1 MAHIASCMSDADVDR
16 LSIGSYIARSVSPL
30 PVVDEVEQQAS
41 KPWVWRM
48 MSQSETRK
56 YQLFPREKQAAGPQ
70 GKGLD
75 PEQAFAL
82 AMAQNGNQTDKP
94 CAGGLR
100 LRIKEHNLIRRRKVS
115 VPELGPMT
123 TVHESAMDS
132 PTIPGRPACHE
143 RSISAPGNGWKMHH
157 LAYRNETHLSPVG
170 DSGSDTSTT
179 TIPQPQSPKNLPPLV
194 IPVQTSS
201 LPRLTRQLSLSRLR
215 SGSTGSAESNIRPAR
230 TEESPRTRSPYTPH
244 SASLTTSTPM
254 SSAASSIFT
263 ASTLPTPVSGTAES
277 RASPK
282 PWKGEGNL
290 SGLET
295 PRDQGHDFVQNMTTP
310 KSAVEP
316 RSASS
321 LASHR
326 RNVSES
332 GSTAGSIMDRGRPR
346 KRNDGLKRSGSK
358 TSKSAERRAFETLPK
373 GWKVTDAAQMLE
385 QTERAALHKQ
395 AMQQAARFE
404 VMRKEDVDSLSR
416 ELRNLDERTEYLRRT
431 YHSLRAGRRNLH
443 SRICQYL
450 RSPRMAK
457 FSHES
462 MLKQEE
468 ALAELDSSIDDWVN
482 KLEQAENRRTRIR
495 QKLLEHVAAAVTLPV
510 SGAVGVSES
519 LQFALG
525 VAAAPPSAPAN
536 LSTPPRSPVKSS
548 FTPRIESSSP
558 SPQRVV
564 AQVPSTIIE
573 QPVVETA
580 ATVGLGINQSEE
592 KQCSAKGKETIE
604 HPLSGMR
611 RADVESIRIYA
622 GDEVAALLADVE
634 SQMDRM
640 SRAADN
646 AAALREKD
654 TCVPDLPELNANMSD
669 EQRKELHRAHSH
681 EKLQGG
687 TPTASSPSKSSLDT
701 TASSTDRTKSTSPN
715 STSRTATPTATE
727 PKEPAAGEFL
737 LTNAVFKP

>member
-70 GKGLD
+70 GKRLD

-82 AMAQNGNQTDKP
+82 AMAQNGDKGDKP
-94 CAGGLR
+94 CTGGLR

-123 TVHESAMDS
+123 TVHEAAMDS

-157 LAYRNETHLSPVG
+157 LAYRNETHLSPLG
-170 DSGSDTSTT
+170 DSGSDISTT

-194 IPVQTSS
+194 IPVQTYS
-201 LPRLTRQLSLSRLR
+201 LPKLTRQLSLSRLR
-215 SGSTGSAESNIRPAR
+215 SGSTGSAESSIRPTR

-244 SASLTTSTPM
+244 SASLTASTPM
-254 SSAASSIFT
+254 SSAPSSTF
-263 ASTLPTPVSGTAES
+263 SNSSLPTPVSGNTEP

-282 PWKGEGNL
+282 PWKGEANQA
-290 SGLET
+290 GLET
-295 PRDQGHDFVQNMTTP
+295 PKDQGNEFGQNMATP
-310 KSAVEP
+310 RSAVET

-321 LASHR
+321 FSSHR

-332 GSTAGSIMDRGRPR
+332 GSVTASIMDRGRPR
-346 KRNDGLKRSGSK
+346 KRNDGLKRSASK

-385 QTERAALHKQ
+385 QAERVALHKQ

-457 FSHES
+457 FSHDS

-519 LQFALG
+519 LQLALG
-525 VAAAPPSAPAN
+525 VGAAPPTAPAN

-548 FTPRIESSSP
+548 FTTPRIESSSP

-573 QPVVETA
+573 QPVVENA
-580 ATVGLGINQSEE
+580 ATVGLGINQTGE
-592 KQCSAKGKETIE
+592 KQPQAKEKETIQ

-640 SRAADN
+640 SRAADD
-646 AAALREKD
+646 AAALRMKD
-654 TCVPDLPELNANMSD
+654 TCVPDLPELNANMS
-669 EQRKELHRAHSH
+669 EEERKQVHR
-681 EKLQGG
+681 
-687 TPTASSPSKSSLDT
+687 
-701 TASSTDRTKSTSPN
+701 
-715 STSRTATPTATE
+715 
-727 PKEPAAGEFL
+727 
-737 LTNAVFKP
+737 

>member
-16 LSIGSYIARSVSPL
+16 LSIGSYIA
-30 PVVDEVEQQAS
+30 
-41 KPWVWRM
+41 
-48 MSQSETRK
+48 
-56 YQLFPREKQAAGPQ
+56 REKQAAGPQ

-82 AMAQNGNQTDKP
+82 AMAQNGDKADKP

-123 TVHESAMDS
+123 TVHEVAMDS
-132 PTIPGRPACHE
+132 R
-143 RSISAPGNGWKMHH
+143 
-157 LAYRNETHLSPVG
+157 
-170 DSGSDTSTT
+170 DSGSDISTT

-201 LPRLTRQLSLSRLR
+201 LPKLTRQLSLSRLR
-215 SGSTGSAESNIRPAR
+215 SGSTGSAESSIRPSR

-244 SASLTTSTPM
+244 SASITASTPM
-254 SSAASSIFT
+254 SSAPSSTF
-263 ASTLPTPVSGTAES
+263 SNSSLPTPVSGNTEP

-282 PWKGEGNL
+282 PWKGEGNPA
-290 SGLET
+290 GLET
-295 PRDQGHDFVQNMTTP
+295 PKEQGTEFVQNMATP
-310 KSAVEP
+310 RSAVEP

-321 LASHR
+321 FSTHR

-332 GSTAGSIMDRGRPR
+332 GSVTASIMDRGRPR
-346 KRNDGLKRSGSK
+346 KRNDGLKRSASK

-385 QTERAALHKQ
+385 QAERAALHKQ

-457 FSHES
+457 FSHDS

-519 LQFALG
+519 LQLALG
-525 VAAAPPSAPAN
+525 VGAAPPTAPTN

-573 QPVVETA
+573 QPVVENA
-580 ATVGLGINQSEE
+580 ATVGLGINQTGE
-592 KQCSAKGKETIE
+592 KQPPAKEKETIQ

-640 SRAADN
+640 SRAADD
-646 AAALREKD
+646 AAALRGKD
-654 TCVPDLPELNANMSD
+654 TCVPDLPELNANMS
-669 EQRKELHRAHSH
+669 EEERKQVHRQHSH
-681 EKLQGG
+681 EKLQGAPTTSSSSSSAETVTG
-687 TPTASSPSKSSLDT
+687 TTTTKSS
-701 TASSTDRTKSTSPN
+701 SPN
-715 STSRTATPTATE
+715 STPRTATPTATE
-727 PKEPAAGEFL
+727 TKEPAAGEFL

>member
-70 GKGLD
+70 GKRLD

-82 AMAQNGNQTDKP
+82 AMAQNGDKGDKP
-94 CAGGLR
+94 CTGGLR

-123 TVHESAMDS
+123 TVHEAAMDS
-132 PTIPGRPACHE
+132 R
-143 RSISAPGNGWKMHH
+143 
-157 LAYRNETHLSPVG
+157 
-170 DSGSDTSTT
+170 DSGSDLSTT

-201 LPRLTRQLSLSRLR
+201 LPKLTRQLSLSRLR
-215 SGSTGSAESNIRPAR
+215 SGSTGSAESSIRPTR

-244 SASLTTSTPM
+244 SASLTASTPM
-254 SSAASSIFT
+254 SSAPSSTF
-263 ASTLPTPVSGTAES
+263 SNSSLPTPVSGNTEP

-282 PWKGEGNL
+282 PWKGEANQA
-290 SGLET
+290 GLET
-295 PRDQGHDFVQNMTTP
+295 PKDQGNEFGQNMATP
-310 KSAVEP
+310 RSAVET

-321 LASHR
+321 FSSHR

-332 GSTAGSIMDRGRPR
+332 GSVTASIMDRGRPR
-346 KRNDGLKRSGSK
+346 KRNDGLKRSASK

-385 QTERAALHKQ
+385 QAERVALHKQ

-457 FSHES
+457 FSHDS

-519 LQFALG
+519 LQLALG
-525 VAAAPPSAPAN
+525 VGAAPPTAPAN

-548 FTPRIESSSP
+548 FTTPRIESSSP

-573 QPVVETA
+573 QPVVENA
-580 ATVGLGINQSEE
+580 ATVGLGINQTGE
-592 KQCSAKGKETIE
+592 KQPQAKEKETIQ

-640 SRAADN
+640 SRAADD
-646 AAALREKD
+646 AAALRMKD
-654 TCVPDLPELNANMSD
+654 TCVPDLPELNANMS
-669 EQRKELHRAHSH
+669 EEERKQVHRQHSH
-681 EKLQGG
+681 EKLQG
-687 TPTASSPSKSSLDT
+687 TPTTSSSTSSAETITGTSTTKSS
-701 TASSTDRTKSTSPN
+701 SPN
-715 STSRTATPTATE
+715 STPRTATPTATE
-727 PKEPAAGEFL
+727 TKEPAAGEFL

>member
-30 PVVDEVEQQAS
+30 PVVDEVEHQTS

-82 AMAQNGNQTDKP
+82 AMAQNGDKADKP
-94 CAGGLR
+94 FTGGLR

-123 TVHESAMDS
+123 TVHESVMDS

-157 LAYRNETHLSPVG
+157 VAYKNELSPLG
-170 DSGSDTSTT
+170 DSGSDVSTT
-179 TIPQPQSPKNLPPLV
+179 SIPQPQSPKNLPPLV
-194 IPVQTSS
+194 IPIQTSS

-215 SGSTGSAESNIRPAR
+215 SGSTGSAESSIRPAR
-230 TEESPRTRSPYTPH
+230 TEESPKTRSPYTPH
-244 SASLTTSTPM
+244 SASLTSNTPM
-254 SSAASSIFT
+254 SSAASSFT
-263 ASTLPTPVSGTAES
+263 TSTLPTPVSGTAES

-282 PWKGEGNL
+282 PWKGESNL
-290 SGLET
+290 AGLET
-295 PRDQGHDFVQNMTTP
+295 PKDQGNDFVHNMTTP

-332 GSTAGSIMDRGRPR
+332 GSISSIMDRGRPR

-358 TSKSAERRAFETLPK
+358 TNKSAERRAFETLPK
-373 GWKVTDAAQMLE
+373 GWKVTEAAQMLE
-385 QTERAALHKQ
+385 QAERAALHKQ

-519 LQFALG
+519 LQLALG
-525 VAAAPPSAPAN
+525 VTAAPPTAPAN

-564 AQVPSTIIE
+564 AQVPSNIID
-573 QPVVETA
+573 QPIVENT
-580 ATVGLGINQSEE
+580 ATVGLGINQSAE
-592 KQCSAKGKETIE
+592 KQRSTKEKKEESIIE

-669 EQRKELHRAHSH
+669 EERKELHCAHSH

-687 TPTASSPSKSSLDT
+687 TPTTSTSTSSVDT
-701 TASSTDRTKSTSPN
+701 VTAATSRTKSSSPKP
-715 STSRTATPTATE
+715 TTRTATPTATK
-727 PKEPAAGEFL
+727 PKEQAAGEFL